1 MAKQQFGVDDLFS
14 SPLSFLSLI
23 IVIHATY
30 AKIKKCHVILFLYKI
45 CSLIFWLLFVLLW
58 IPFLFDFFSFN
69 LILKCLIF
77 MSNLILIPLIAI
89 YLFLYHSLNY
99 YFFNSNHQHLV
110 SFHFYIKFGHY
121 AFNFYMLFLNLFHW
135 IFFSQFHPSAFYW
148 LRILLHD
155 FFSFYR
161 VILTLWPRSQI
172 WKVSSSW
179 LISFFMSFL
188 AIDFFFNFII

>member
-1 MAKQQFGVDDLFS
+1 
-14 SPLSFLSLI
+14 
-23 IVIHATY
+23 VIHATY

-110 SFHFYIKFGHY
+110 SFHFYIKFDHY
-121 AFNFYMLFLNLFHW
+121 AFNFYLLFLNFFHW
-135 IFFSQFHPSAFYW
+135 FFSLNFIPQNFIDWEFCFM
-148 LRILLHD
+148 I

-161 VILTLWPRSQI
+161 VILILWPRSQI

-179 LISFFMSFL
+179 LISFFTSFL